1 MKIDHQ
7 LLEKTAKLARLELKD
22 EDIPQLLESMNQ
34 ILNWVEKLHE
44 LDTTEVEPLLHLID
58 ETNTVR
64 PDIAQNLLT
73 REEGLANAPQKK
85 SEFFV
90 VPKVI
95 EN

>member
-7 LLEKTAKLARLELKD
+7 LLEKTAQLARLELKD
-22 EDIPQLLESMNQ
+22 EDIPKLLESMNQ
-34 ILNWVEKLHE
+34 ILDWVEKLHE
-44 LDTTEVEPLLHLID
+44 LDTTGVEPLLHLID

-73 REEGLANAPQKK
+73 REEGLLNAPQKK
-85 SEFFV
+85 GEFFV